1 MKRYLHKFN
10 TNEHRSQYEGGVE
23 YISPYTSLVYEDD
36 SVHYNVFKAQL
47 TLTNGHVITIPQN
60 GNNTDSAL
68 TSAETA
74 EYKAD
79 IVDVVVGNR
88 VKTLGSGVLSGCT
101 NLENIEFSN
110 SVTTIGSQSF
120 RGCVGLTNVEMPN
133 NVTTIGASAFTSC
146 SKLTEIKIPSG
157 ITTINNSAF
166 SGCTKLE
173 SVNLPSGLKTIGAS
187 AFTNCY
193 SMTSITLPNGITSIG
208 SKAFLYC
215 RNLPNIVIPNTVTS
229 IERECFEYCSKL
241 VEFTIPPLLKTI
253 TVELL
258 VGTSIKHL
266 DVPDSVTTMQR
277 YAFSFMREL
286 IDITIGV
293 GISRIEEYTFV
304 DCHKLITL
312 VIKNSSCIL
321 ATTNAF
327 NGTPIVGS
335 GVGKIYVPYGYGDEF
350 KERANWSTFASHIY
364 ELNEDGN
371 IPTE

>member
-68 TSAETA
+68 TSAEIA

-157 ITTINNSAF
+157 ITTINDYTF
-166 SGCTKLE
+166 SSCSLLADIDVSNI
-173 SVNLPSGLKTIGAS
+173 SVGDILVKGRVDLDIEEQSDLKDYEVYI
-187 AFTNCY
+187 
-193 SMTSITLPNGITSIG
+193 ITSINNNNFG
-208 SKAFLYC
+208 ST
-215 RNLPNIVIPNTVTS
+215 PHVH
-229 IERECFEYCSKL
+229 IE
-241 VEFTIPPLLKTI
+241 
-253 TVELL
+253 
-258 VGTSIKHL
+258 
-266 DVPDSVTTMQR
+266 
-277 YAFSFMREL
+277 
-286 IDITIGV
+286 
-293 GISRIEEYTFV
+293 
-304 DCHKLITL
+304 
-312 VIKNSSCIL
+312 
-321 ATTNAF
+321 
-327 NGTPIVGS
+327 
-335 GVGKIYVPYGYGDEF
+335 GK
-350 KERANWSTFASHIY
+350 
-364 ELNEDGN
+364 
-371 IPTE
+371 